1 MKIVIDTKNF
11 TDEEVK
17 IINQIIGKK
26 FELSLSGKERSEM
39 LENRLR
45 SVINEKKPDT
55 TDYDFCSGKS
65 YFFGDKKVELKQFDA
80 LGSSPKLQ
88 QVKPALYDTILVV
101 AEYTSKSEW
110 WVIKSDKI
118 STRSGK
124 ENKEENKLTLQRQH
138 KDSEFEGQV
147 SFAEPFKKSA
157 TKIYETNNIDYTK
170 ETLNLSDKDIL
181 NILTLTKN
189 H

>member
-1 MKIVIDTKNF
+1 MKVVIDSENF
-11 TDEEVK
+11 TKEEFEM
-17 IINQIIGKK
+17 IFQIVGQKYA
-26 FELSLSGKERSEM
+26 LSLSGKERSEM

-45 SVINEKKPDT
+45 SVIGEKKPDT
-55 TDYDFCSGKS
+55 TDYDFCSGEG
-65 YFFGDKKVELKQFDA
+65 YFFGNKKVELKQFDA

-88 QVKPALYDTILVV
+88 QVKPSLYDTILVV
-101 AEYTSKSEW
+101 AEYPSKSEW

-118 STRSGK
+118 STKSGK
-124 ENKEENKLTLQRQH
+124 ENKEEDKLTLQRQH

-147 SFAEPFKKSA
+147 SFKEPFKKSA
-157 TKIYETNNIDYTK
+157 TKIYETSNIDYTQ
-170 ETLNLSDKDIL
+170 ETLNLSDEEIL